1 MLAKFVKTA
10 AVVLTMAIS
19 SIGNTAAWAQTAD
32 AGMAGKDTMINSGS
46 TEGGVNAG
54 CPSAEVFS
62 GKMLT
67 NLCWECVFPL
77 VISGVQISAGPSS
90 APDGIGNAPGLCI
103 CPEPNYISSVGI
115 PTSLWEP
122 ARMVELVRMSGC
134 SEVLNGTKL
143 PFDKL
148 NQGLDATQMPPH
160 ESSKDEPQGS
170 LSKRHYHYYSYPIL
184 QLTNAWVPKNCAP
197 MAFMDIDVLYMSE
210 IDPTWN
216 YDEIAFFT
224 HPEVA
229 LIASPLGIIA
239 CIPDAFLSNL
249 DHPVNLLTWCAGSWG
264 IMFPNTGHTNY
275 VDDNMA
281 STNLMASR
289 VLYQLHRRA
298 MEYRTIGGDAMCG
311 GTLDAFLP
319 KNQYRFS
326 VFHPIAETQSNHV
339 MGKHEFFWGI
349 GRTVPVAGEDP
360 VYLIWR
366 WIDCCSTLK

>member
-1 MLAKFVKTA
+1 MMWAKCIKTA

-19 SIGNTAAWAQTAD
+19 VLSGTEAWAQAAS
-32 AGMAGKDTMINSGS
+32 AGAAASKDTMINSGS
-46 TEGGVNAG
+46 SSGGVNAG

-67 NLCWECVFPL
+67 NLCWECVFPII
-77 VISGVQISAGPSS
+77 VSGVPLSAGPSD
-90 APDGIGNAPGLCI
+90 APMGIGNAAGLCI

-122 ARMVELVRMSGC
+122 VRLIELVRMSGC
-134 SEVLNGTKL
+134 SEVLNGSKL

-148 NQGLDATQMPPH
+148 NQGLDQSN
-160 ESSKDEPQGS
+160 ESTRENDPTEPQGS

-184 QLTNAWVPKNCAP
+184 QITNAWLPKNCAP
-197 MAFMDIDVLYMSE
+197 MAFMDVDVLYMSE

-239 CIPDAFLSNL
+239 CIPDAFLAQLNMPL
-249 DHPVNLLTWCAGSWG
+249 DLLYWCAGAWG
-264 IMFPNTGHTNY
+264 IMFPNTGHVNY
-275 VDDNMA
+275 APDNYQ
-281 STNLMASR
+281 STSLMAAR
-289 VLYQLHRRA
+289 VLYQLHRRG
-298 MEYRTIGGDAMCG
+298 MEYRTKGGDAMCG
-311 GTLDAFLP
+311 GTLDAWLP
-319 KNQYRFS
+319 KTQYRFS
-326 VFHPIAETQSNHV
+326 VFHPVAETEYNHV
-339 MGKHEFFWGI
+339 HELLWSI
-349 GRTVPVAGEDP
+349 GRTIPVTGEDP